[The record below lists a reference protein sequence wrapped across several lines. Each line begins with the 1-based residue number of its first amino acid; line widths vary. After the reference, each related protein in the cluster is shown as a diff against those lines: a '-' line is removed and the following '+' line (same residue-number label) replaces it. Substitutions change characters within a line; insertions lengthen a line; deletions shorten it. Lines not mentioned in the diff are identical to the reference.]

1 MPPSTAVTGLNP
13 AGPTEPY
20 ARISPSQIAMS
31 TQNHIYFDH
40 AGTTPMDE
48 RVLEA
53 MLPYFTQLYGNAS
66 SVHTVGQE
74 ARYALD
80 AARERVA
87 KVLNCRNRE
96 VVFTSGGT
104 ESDNSA
110 IQGAAYALEETGK
123 HVITASSEHH
133 AVLHACEVLED
144 RGWQVTR
151 LPVDDYGLVDP
162 QRVYNAITDRT
173 TVVSIMYANNE
184 IGTINPISDI
194 AAAVKRR
201 ATELDRTIV
210 MHTDAVQAAGFLD
223 LDVRRLGVDMMSLS
237 GHKFYGPKGVGVLF
251 IRRGVPFLPLITGGG
266 QERERRS
273 GTENVAGIMGLTA
286 ALELADAQRDAISS
300 HCRSLR
306 DRIIDEISSQVPDC
320 VLNGHPTERLPNNV
334 NFSFEG
340 VEGEPILLG
349 LDLQGIA
356 ASSGSACS
364 SGSLEPSHVLLAL
377 GQTADLAR
385 GSLRITLGKHNTDA
399 EVDRF
404 LSVVTGLIGELRQM
418 PTLTG
423 AANG

>member
-1 MPPSTAVTGLNP
+1 MT
-13 AGPTEPY
+13 
-20 ARISPSQIAMS
+20 SQGH
-31 TQNHIYFDH
+31 TYFDH
-40 AGTTPMDE
+40 AGTTPMDP

-80 AARERVA
+80 GARERVA
-87 KVLNCRNRE
+87 KILNCRNRE
-96 VVFTSGGT
+96 IVFTSGGT

-110 IQGAAYALEETGK
+110 IQGAATALEETGR
-123 HVITASSEHH
+123 HVITASTEHH
-133 AVLHACEVLED
+133 AVLHACQVLEN
-144 RGWQVTR
+144 RGWEVTY
-151 LPVDDYGLVDP
+151 LPVDDFGLVDP
-162 QRVYNAITDRT
+162 QRVYDAITAET

-184 IGTINPISDI
+184 IGSINPIPEIS
-194 AAAVKRR
+194 AAVRTRR
-201 ATELDRTIV
+201 QELNRTIV

-251 IRRGVPFLPLITGGG
+251 LRRGVPFLPLITGGG

-273 GTENVAGIMGLTA
+273 GTENVAAIVGLCV
-286 ALELADAQRDAISS
+286 ALELADGDRDAVGA
-300 HCRSLR
+300 HCRALR
-306 DRIIDEISSQVPDC
+306 DRIIDAITRLVPDC
-320 VLNGHPTERLPNNV
+320 VLNGHPTQRLPNNV
-334 NFSFEG
+334 NFSFYG
-340 VEGEPILLG
+340 VDGEPILLG

-377 GQTADLAR
+377 GQTADTAR
-385 GSLRITLGKHNTDA
+385 GSLRITLGKNNTDA
-399 EVDRF
+399 EVDRL
-404 LSVVTGLIGELRQM
+404 LSVLVGLISDLRQM

-423 AANG
+423 TAND

>member
-1 MPPSTAVTGLNP
+1 MT
-13 AGPTEPY
+13 
-20 ARISPSQIAMS
+20 

-53 MLPYFTQLYGNAS
+53 MLPYFTRLYGNAS

-80 AARERVA
+80 SARERVA

-110 IQGAAYALEETGK
+110 IQGAAYALEETGR
-123 HVITASSEHH
+123 HVITAASEHH
-133 AVLHACEVLED
+133 AVLHACEALED
-144 RGWQVTR
+144 RGWEITR
-151 LPVDDYGLVDP
+151 LPVDDYGMVDP
-162 QRVYNAITDRT
+162 QRVHNAITERT

-184 IGTINPISDI
+184 IGAINPIPDI
-194 AAAVKRR
+194 SAAVKQR
-201 ATELDRTIV
+201 AAELDRTIV

-237 GHKFYGPKGVGVLF
+237 AHKFYGPKGVGALF
-251 IRRGVPFLPLITGGG
+251 IRRGAPFLPLITGGG

-273 GTENVAGIMGLTA
+273 GTENVAGIMGLAA
-286 ALELADAQRDAISS
+286 ALELADSQRDEISA
-300 HCRSLR
+300 HCRRLR
-306 DRIIDEISSQVPDC
+306 DRIIDEISSQVPNC

-399 EVDRF
+399 EVDRL
-404 LSVVTGLIGELRQM
+404 LSVLTDLIRELRQL
-418 PTLTG
+418 PTLSG
-423 AANG
+423 AADD

>member
-1 MPPSTAVTGLNP
+1 MT
-13 AGPTEPY
+13 
-20 ARISPSQIAMS
+20 

-53 MLPYFTQLYGNAS
+53 MLPYFTRLFGNAS

-104 ESDNSA
+104 ESDNAA
-110 IQGAAYALEETGK
+110 IRGAAYALEETGR
-123 HVITASSEHH
+123 HVITAAAEHH
-133 AVLHACEVLED
+133 AVLHACQMLEN
-144 RGWQVTR
+144 RGWEVTY
-151 LPVDDYGLVDP
+151 LPVDDYGQVDP
-162 QRVYNAITDRT
+162 QQVANAITSET
-173 TVVSIMYANNE
+173 ALVSIMYANNE
-184 IGTINPISDI
+184 IGTINPIPEIS
-194 AAAVKRR
+194 AAVRER
-201 ATELDRTIV
+201 AQQLSRTIV

-237 GHKFYGPKGVGVLF
+237 GHKFYGPKG
-251 IRRGVPFLPLITGGG
+251 
-266 QERERRS
+266 ERERRS
-273 GTENVAGIMGLTA
+273 GTENVAGIIGLA
-286 ALELADAQRDAISS
+286 VALELADGHRGEVGA
-300 HCRSLR
+300 HCAVLR
-306 DRIIDEISSQVPDC
+306 DRIVAEVQRLVPDAI
-320 VLNGHPTERLPNNV
+320 LNGHPTDRLPNNV
-334 NFSFEG
+334 NFSFDG
-340 VEGEPILLG
+340 VEGESILLG

-377 GQTADLAR
+377 GQTADTAR
-385 GSLRITLGKHNTDA
+385 GSLRVTLGKYNTDA
-399 EVDRF
+399 EVDRL
-404 LSVVTGLIGELRQM
+404 LSVLTDLIDNLRQL

-423 AANG
+423 TGDD

>member
-1 MPPSTAVTGLNP
+1 MT
-13 AGPTEPY
+13 
-20 ARISPSQIAMS
+20 

-80 AARERVA
+80 SARERVA

-110 IQGAAYALEETGK
+110 IQGAAYALEETGR
-123 HVITASSEHH
+123 HVITAASEHH

-144 RGWQVTR
+144 RGWEITR
-151 LPVDDYGLVDP
+151 LPVDDYGMVDP
-162 QRVYNAITDRT
+162 QRVHNAITERT

-184 IGTINPISDI
+184 IGAINPIPDI
-194 AAAVKRR
+194 SAAVKQR
-201 ATELDRTIV
+201 AAELEPHHRHAHRCGSGCRV
-210 MHTDAVQAAGFLD
+210 P
-223 LDVRRLGVDMMSLS
+223 RLGCATPGC
-237 GHKFYGPKGVGVLF
+237 GHDEPVRSQVLWTQG
-251 IRRGVPFLPLITGGG
+251 RRSVVHSSVAESPFLPLITGGG

-273 GTENVAGIMGLTA
+273 GTENVAGIMGLAA
-286 ALELADAQRDAISS
+286 ALELAHSERDEISA
-300 HCRSLR
+300 HCLRLR
-306 DRIIDEISSQVPDC
+306 DRIIDEISTQVPNC

-385 GSLRITLGKHNTDA
+385 GSLRITLGKHNT
-399 EVDRF
+399 R
-404 LSVVTGLIGELRQM
+404 G
-418 PTLTG
+418 
-423 AANG
+423 

>member
-1 MPPSTAVTGLNP
+1 MLKFESVRYFMT
-13 AGPTEPY
+13 
-20 ARISPSQIAMS
+20 

-48 RVLEA
+48 SVLEA
-53 MLPYFTQLYGNAS
+53 MLPYFTRLYGNAS

-87 KVLNCRNRE
+87 RVLNCRNRE

-104 ESDNSA
+104 ESDNAA
-110 IQGAAYALEETGK
+110 IRGGAYALEETGR
-123 HVITASSEHH
+123 HVITAAAEHH
-133 AVLHACEVLED
+133 AVLHACQMLEN
-144 RGWQVTR
+144 RGWEVTY
-151 LPVDDYGLVDP
+151 LPVDDYGRVDP
-162 QRVYNAITDRT
+162 QQVANAITPET
-173 TVVSIMYANNE
+173 ALVSIMYANNE
-184 IGTINPISDI
+184 IGTINPIPEIS
-194 AAAVKRR
+194 AAVKDR
-201 ATELDRTIV
+201 AQALSRTII

-251 IRRGVPFLPLITGGG
+251 LRRGVPYLPLITGGG

-273 GTENVAGIMGLTA
+273 GTENVAGIIGLSV
-286 ALELADAQRDAISS
+286 ALELADS
-300 HCRSLR
+300 HREEIGAHCAALR
-306 DRIIDEISSQVPDC
+306 DRVIAGIGHRIPDAI
-320 VLNGHPTERLPNNV
+320 LNGHPTDRLPNNV
-334 NFSFEG
+334 NFSFDG
-340 VEGEPILLG
+340 VEGESILLG

-377 GQTADLAR
+377 GQTADTAR
-385 GSLRITLGKHNTDA
+385 GSLRVTLGKHNTDA
-399 EVDRF
+399 EVDRL
-404 LSVVTGLIGELRQM
+404 LSVLTGLIGDLRQM

-423 AANG
+423 TGDD

>member
-1 MPPSTAVTGLNP
+1 MT
-13 AGPTEPY
+13 
-20 ARISPSQIAMS
+20 

-87 KVLNCRNRE
+87 RVLNCRNRE

-104 ESDNSA
+104 ESDNAA
-110 IQGAAYALEETGK
+110 IRGGAYALEETGR
-123 HVITASSEHH
+123 HVITTAAEHH
-133 AVLHACEVLED
+133 AVLHACQMLEN
-144 RGWQVTR
+144 RGWEVTY
-151 LPVDDYGLVDP
+151 LPVDDYGRVDP
-162 QRVYNAITDRT
+162 QQVADAIAPETAL
-173 TVVSIMYANNE
+173 VSIMYANNE
-184 IGTINPISDI
+184 IGTINPIPEIS
-194 AAAVKRR
+194 AAVKDR
-201 ATELDRTIV
+201 AQALGRTIV

-251 IRRGVPFLPLITGGG
+251 LRRGVPYLPLITGGG

-273 GTENVAGIMGLTA
+273 GTENVAGIIGLSV
-286 ALELADAQRDAISS
+286 ALEMADNQREEVGAQCAA
-300 HCRSLR
+300 LR
-306 DRIIDEISSQVPDC
+306 DRIIAEVQRLIPDAI
-320 VLNGHPTERLPNNV
+320 LNGHPTDRLPNNV
-334 NFSFEG
+334 NFSFDG
-340 VEGEPILLG
+340 VEGESILLG

-377 GQTADLAR
+377 GQTADTAR
-385 GSLRITLGKHNTDA
+385 GSLRVTLGKYNTDA
-399 EVDRF
+399 EVDR
-404 LSVVTGLIGELRQM
+404 LLAVLTGLIGDLRQM

-423 AANG
+423 TGDD

>member
-1 MPPSTAVTGLNP
+1 MT
-13 AGPTEPY
+13 
-20 ARISPSQIAMS
+20 

-48 RVLEA
+48 RVLQA

-87 KVLNCRNRE
+87 RVLNCRNRE
-96 VVFTSGGT
+96 IVFTSGGT

-110 IQGAAYALEETGK
+110 IRGAAYALEETGR
-123 HVITASSEHH
+123 HVITAATEHH
-133 AVLHACEVLED
+133 AVLHACQQLEN
-144 RGWQVTR
+144 RGWDVTY
-151 LPVDDYGLVDP
+151 LPVDDYGLVEPD
-162 QRVYNAITDRT
+162 RVYNAITDRT
-173 TVVSIMYANNE
+173 TVVTVMYANNE
-184 IGTINPISDI
+184 IGTINPIPEIS
-194 AAAVKRR
+194 AAVRQK
-201 ATELDRTIV
+201 AAELDRTIV

-223 LDVRRLGVDMMSLS
+223 LDVRQLGVDMMSLS

-251 IRRGVPFLPLITGGG
+251 LRRGVPFLPLITGGG

-273 GTENVAGIMGLTA
+273 GTENVAGIIGLSV
-286 ALELADAQRDAISS
+286 ALEIADAERATVSD
-300 HCRSLR
+300 HCSALR
-306 DRIIDEISSQVPDC
+306 DRIISEISQRVPDAI
-320 VLNGHPTERLPNNV
+320 LNGHPDRRLANNV
-334 NFSFEG
+334 NFSFDG
-340 VEGEPILLG
+340 VEGESILLG

-377 GQTADLAR
+377 GQTADTAR
-385 GSLRITLGKHNTDA
+385 GSLRITLGKNNTAA
-399 EVDRF
+399 EVDR
-404 LSVVTGLIGELRQM
+404 LLDILTSLISDLRQM

-423 AANG
+423 TYGG

>member
-1 MPPSTAVTGLNP
+1 MT
-13 AGPTEPY
+13 
-20 ARISPSQIAMS
+20 

-48 RVLEA
+48 RVLES
-53 MLPYFTQLYGNAS
+53 MLPYFTRLYGNAS

-87 KVLNCRNRE
+87 TVLNCRNRE

-104 ESDNSA
+104 ESDNAA
-110 IQGAAYALEETGK
+110 IQGAAYALEQTGK
-123 HVITASSEHH
+123 HVITAASEHH

-144 RGWQVTR
+144 RGWHITR

-162 QRVYNAITDRT
+162 ERVYNAITDAT
-173 TVVSIMYANNE
+173 TMVSIMYANNE
-184 IGTINPISDI
+184 IGAINPIPEIS
-194 AAAVKRR
+194 AAVKQR
-201 ATELDRTIV
+201 AQELNRTIV
-210 MHTDAVQAAGFLD
+210 MHSDAVQAAGFLD

-251 IRRGVPFLPLITGGG
+251 IRRGVPYLPLITGGG

-273 GTENVAGIMGLTA
+273 GTENVAGIVGLSA
-286 ALELADAQRDAISS
+286 ALQLADTHREEVSA
-300 HCRSLR
+300 HCQALR
-306 DRIIDEISSQVPDC
+306 DRIIDEISSRVPDC

-399 EVDRF
+399 EVDR
-404 LSVVTGLIGELRQM
+404 LLDVLIGLIGDLRQM

-423 AANG
+423 AADD

>member
-1 MPPSTAVTGLNP
+1 MT
-13 AGPTEPY
+13 
-20 ARISPSQIAMS
+20 

-53 MLPYFTQLYGNAS
+53 MLPYFTRLYGNAS

-87 KVLNCRNRE
+87 KILNCRNRE

-104 ESDNSA
+104 ESDNAA
-110 IQGAAYALEETGK
+110 IRGAAQALQETGK
-123 HVITASSEHH
+123 HVITAASEHH
-133 AVLHACEVLED
+133 AVLHACEMLED
-144 RGWQVTR
+144 QGWSVTS
-151 LPVDDYGLVDP
+151 LPVDDYGMVDP
-162 QRVYNAITDRT
+162 QRVSNAITDQT

-184 IGTINPISDI
+184 IGTINPIPEIS
-194 AAAVKRR
+194 AAVKQR
-201 ATELDRTIV
+201 AQELDRTIV

-273 GTENVAGIMGLTA
+273 GTENVAGIIGLAA
-286 ALELADAQRDAISS
+286 ALDLADAGKAEVSARCLA
-300 HCRSLR
+300 LR
-306 DRIIDEISSQVPDC
+306 DRIIDEISRLAPNA
-320 VLNGHPTERLPNNV
+320 VLNGHPHDRLPNNV

-340 VEGEPILLG
+340 VEGESILLG

-399 EVDRF
+399 EVDRL
-404 LSVVTGLIGELRQM
+404 LSVLIDLIAELRAL

-423 AANG
+423 AAND

>member
-1 MPPSTAVTGLNP
+1 MT
-13 AGPTEPY
+13 
-20 ARISPSQIAMS
+20 

-80 AARERVA
+80 SARERVA
-87 KVLNCRNRE
+87 KILNCRNRE

-110 IQGAAYALEETGK
+110 IQGAAYALEETGR
-123 HVITASSEHH
+123 HVITAASEHH

-144 RGWQVTR
+144 RGWEITR
-151 LPVDDYGLVDP
+151 LPVDNYGMVDP
-162 QRVYNAITDRT
+162 QRVHNAITERT

-184 IGTINPISDI
+184 IGAINPIPDI
-194 AAAVKRR
+194 SAAVKQR
-201 ATELDRTIV
+201 AADLNRTIV

-237 GHKFYGPKGVGVLF
+237 AHKFYGPKGVGVLF

-273 GTENVAGIMGLTA
+273 GTENVAGIMGLAA
-286 ALELADAQRDAISS
+286 ALELADAQRDEISA
-300 HCRSLR
+300 HCRTLR
-306 DRIIDEISSQVPDC
+306 DRIINEISSQVPNC

-349 LDLQGIA
+349 LDLQAIA

-385 GSLRITLGKHNTDA
+385 GSLRITLGKHNTEA
-399 EVDRF
+399 EVDRL
-404 LSVVTGLIGELRQM
+404 LSVLTGLVGELRQL
-418 PTLTG
+418 PTLSG
-423 AANG
+423 AADD

>member
-1 MPPSTAVTGLNP
+1 MT
-13 AGPTEPY
+13 
-20 ARISPSQIAMS
+20 

-48 RVLEA
+48 QVLEA
-53 MLPYFTQLYGNAS
+53 MLPYFTRLYGNAS

-87 KVLNCRNRE
+87 AVLNCRNRE
-96 VVFTSGGT
+96 IVFTSGGT
-104 ESDNSA
+104 EADNAA
-110 IQGAAYALEETGK
+110 IRGAAEALQETGR
-123 HVITASSEHH
+123 HVITAASEHH
-133 AVLHACEVLED
+133 AVLHACEVLENQ
-144 RGWQVTR
+144 GWDVTC
-151 LPVDDYGLVDP
+151 LPVDDYGIVDP
-162 QRVYNAITDRT
+162 QRVYNAITAQT

-184 IGTINPISDI
+184 IGAINPIPEIS
-194 AAAVKRR
+194 AAVKRR
-201 ATELDRTIV
+201 AQELNRTVV

-273 GTENVAGIMGLTA
+273 GTENVAGIIGLAA
-286 ALELADAQRDAISS
+286 ALQLADAQRDQVSA
-300 HCRSLR
+300 HCLALR
-306 DRIIDEISSQVPDC
+306 DRIIAEVAQRIPDC
-320 VLNGHPTERLPNNV
+320 VLNGHPTQRLPNNV
-334 NFSFEG
+334 NFSFDG
-340 VEGEPILLG
+340 VEGESILLG

-399 EVDRF
+399 EVDR
-404 LSVVTGLIGELRQM
+404 LISVLTNLIGELRQL
-418 PTLTG
+418 PTLAG
-423 AANG
+423 AAND

>member
-1 MPPSTAVTGLNP
+1 MT
-13 AGPTEPY
+13 
-20 ARISPSQIAMS
+20 

-48 RVLEA
+48 RVLQA
-53 MLPYFTQLYGNAS
+53 MLPYFTRLYGNAS

-87 KVLNCRNRE
+87 RVLNCRNRE

-110 IQGAAYALEETGK
+110 IRGAAYALEETGR
-123 HVITASSEHH
+123 HVITAAAEHH
-133 AVLHACEVLED
+133 AVLHACQQLEN
-144 RGWQVTR
+144 RGWEVTY
-151 LPVDDYGLVDP
+151 LPVDDYGMVEPD
-162 QRVYNAITDRT
+162 RVYNAVTDRT
-173 TVVSIMYANNE
+173 TVVSVMYANNE
-184 IGTINPISDI
+184 IGTVNPIPEIS
-194 AAAVKRR
+194 AAVRQK
-201 ATELDRTIV
+201 AQDLDRTIV

-223 LDVRRLGVDMMSLS
+223 IDVRRLGVDMMSLS

-273 GTENVAGIMGLTA
+273 GTENVAGIMGLSV
-286 ALELADAQRDAISS
+286 ALELADAERDGVSD
-300 HCRSLR
+300 HCRALR
-306 DRIIDEISSQVPDC
+306 DRIIEEITRLIPDSI
-320 VLNGHPTERLPNNV
+320 LNGHPDDRLPNNI
-334 NFSFEG
+334 NFSFDG
-340 VEGEPILLG
+340 VEGESILLG

-377 GQTADLAR
+377 GQTADTAR

-399 EVDRF
+399 EVDR
-404 LSVVTGLIGELRQM
+404 LIDVLTALIGDLRQM
-418 PTLTG
+418 PTLSG
-423 AANG
+423 A

>member
-1 MPPSTAVTGLNP
+1 MT
-13 AGPTEPY
+13 
-20 ARISPSQIAMS
+20 

-48 RVLEA
+48 RVLQA

-104 ESDNSA
+104 ESDNAA
-110 IQGAAYALEETGK
+110 ILGAAFALEETGR
-123 HVITASSEHH
+123 HVITAAAEHH
-133 AVLHACEVLED
+133 AVLHACQVLEN
-144 RGWQVTR
+144 REWEVSH
-151 LPVDDYGLVDP
+151 LPVDDYGQVQPD
-162 QRVYNAITDRT
+162 RVYNAITDQT
-173 TVVSIMYANNE
+173 TVVSVMYANNE
-184 IGTINPISDI
+184 IGTINPIPEIS
-194 AAAVKRR
+194 AAVKQR
-201 ATELDRTIV
+201 AQELDRTIV

-273 GTENVAGIMGLTA
+273 GTENVAGIIGLSV
-286 ALELADAQRDAISS
+286 ALDLADAEREDAGA
-300 HCRSLR
+300 HCGALR
-306 DRIIDEISSQVPDC
+306 DRIIAEIANQIPDAI
-320 VLNGHPTERLPNNV
+320 LNGHPSDRLPNNI

-340 VEGEPILLG
+340 VEGESILLG

-377 GQTADLAR
+377 GQTADTAR

-399 EVDRF
+399 EVDR
-404 LSVVTGLIGELRQM
+404 LLAVLTGLIADLRQM
-418 PTLTG
+418 PTLTETYD
-423 AANG
+423 A